1 MVNDIQKKIIIIG
14 GGLIGE
20 LLHIMLKSKGF
31 EINHFAKVSKIK
43 SKVKFY
49 NNTRID

>member
-1 MVNDIQKKIIIIG
+1 MVNDIQNKIIIIG

-31 EINHFAKVSKIK
+31 EINHFAKALKIK
-43 SKVKFY
+43 NNRKKFL
-49 NNTRID
+49 TLR